1 MYLANFQV
9 WCMEQAF
16 MLKRTAEEPMGHAA
30 AIMMEVLENAKCRG
44 LINSAQ
50 NKALLQE
57 MAVRLG

>member
-1 MYLANFQV
+1 
-9 WCMEQAF
+9 MEKAF